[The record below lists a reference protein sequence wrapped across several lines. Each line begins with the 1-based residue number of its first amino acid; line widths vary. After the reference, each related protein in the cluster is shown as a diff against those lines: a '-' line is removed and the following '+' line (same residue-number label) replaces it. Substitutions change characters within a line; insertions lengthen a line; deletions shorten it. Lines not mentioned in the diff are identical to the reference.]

1 MKRVILTAFFA
12 FALIQN
18 VFAST
23 TKSQDTFFETD
34 EIVYDKNT
42 GVFTSVG
49 YTDVNYNKN
58 NLKTKTLEF
67 NTNTNEISAKGSID
81 ITNPDGTMTS
91 ENMVINTENN
101 NATIGKTDVKFGENS
116 YASSKSAEMVGKD
129 EIVLHNVEY
138 TACKEGLNNC
148 GKTPTWKIG
157 ANKITHDTTD
167 GSLVYTNALLYM
179 FDVPVFYLPYLVSY
193 TPQVKNKS
201 GLLFPSFGTSSNLG
215 YVAQIPVFFK
225 INPYN
230 DMTITPMFTSKKGT
244 VLITEYR
251 TNQDYFQS
259 VTNASF
265 KTAEDEGKKRWYLK
279 TKNYFEINDVWRGI
293 VNVERTSDDTYL
305 RLYNF
310 DSDNPWLSSQI
321 GIEGAY
327 NRSYLTANT
336 YFYQDLRNL
345 VDGYTPKVLP
355 IIDYRRVSE
364 PNSIGGY
371 WNLNL
376 NTSHIIKDYKSS
388 GSTNETNFRTSSIL
402 KYSQPFKTDNGHLFD
417 LTLGAR
423 GDLYI
428 LDDIHNTN
436 EYGETG
442 YYSGTK
448 HRGEL
453 SADLM
458 WKYPLYRSYNNR
470 TEILQ
475 PVVQVITSNKQSG
488 DPEIPNMDSKYME
501 LETEN
506 LFSSDR
512 FSGYDV
518 FESGT
523 RVNYGLNFIQNYNNN
538 QKLSLFIGQ
547 NYNIDVPDDIYLE
560 NSGLANT
567 KGASDI
573 VASVTYSPSDL
584 FRLKYKTRMDHENFR
599 IYRNDVNF
607 YVGPRALNLT
617 INYVYLRN
625 MFIED
630 DLPVR
635 KDEINTYLS
644 SQLTHNWRIF
654 AGNRYDLYQNRDI
667 NIIGGVVYE
676 NDCFKF
682 ALNVINEFTRDRD
695 YVGDKAVYF
704 SLSFK
709 TLGTVSSSFGVGSSS
724 GSDSA
729 SASGAGENASISN

>member
-1 MKRVILTAFFA
+1 MKRLYLSIFFTFLLSISA
-12 FALIQN
+12 FA
-18 VFAST
+18 T
-23 TKSQDTFFETD
+23 TKTQDTFFETD

-49 YTDVNYNKN
+49 YSDIDYNKN
-58 NLKTKTLEF
+58 KLKTKTLEF
-67 NTNTNEISAKGSID
+67 DTNTNEITAKGSVNID
-81 ITNPDGTMTS
+81 NQDGKMVT
-91 ENMVINTENN
+91 ENMVINTKNEN
-101 NATIGKTDVKFGENS
+101 ASIGKTDISFGENS
-116 YASSKSAEMVGKD
+116 YASSKSAEMVSKD
-129 EIVLHNVEY
+129 KVILHDVEY
-138 TACKEGLNNC
+138 TACKEGLSGC
-148 GKTPTWKIG
+148 GDTPTWKIG
-157 ANKITHDTTD
+157 AKTVKHDTND
-167 GSLVYTNALLYM
+167 GSLTYSNALMYL
-179 FDVPVFYLPYLVSY
+179 FDVPIFYLPYLVSY
-193 TPQVKNKS
+193 TPQIKNKS
-201 GLLFPSFGTSSNLG
+201 GFLYPSFGTSSNLG
-215 YVAQIPVFFK
+215 SIVQTPFFIK

-230 DMTITPMFTSKKGT
+230 DMTVTPMFTSDRGT
-244 VLITEYR
+244 LFITEYR
-251 TNQDYFQS
+251 TNQKDFQS

-265 KTAEDEGKKRWYLK
+265 KAKNGEEDKRWYLK
-279 TKNYFEINDVWRGI
+279 TNNYFEINDIWRGI
-293 VNVERTSDDTYL
+293 ANIERTSDDTYL
-305 RLYNF
+305 RLYDFN
-310 DSDNPWLSSQI
+310 SDPWLSSQI

-345 VDGYTPKVLP
+345 TDSYTPKVLP
-355 IIDYRRVSE
+355 IVDYRRVSE
-364 PNSIGGY
+364 PNSYGGY
-371 WNLNL
+371 WDLNL
-376 NTSHIIKDYKSS
+376 NTSHIIREYNNT
-388 GSTNETNFRTSSIL
+388 GSKNETNFRTSSIV
-402 KYSQPFKTDNGHLFD
+402 KYTQPFKTSGGHLLD
-417 LTLGAR
+417 LTFSAR
-423 GDLYI
+423 GDLYV

-436 EYGETG
+436 DSGETS

-448 HRGEL
+448 SRGEV

-458 WKYPLYRSYNNR
+458 WKYPLYRSYANR

-475 PVVQVITSNKQSG
+475 PVVQFITSNKQSG

-501 LETEN
+501 LEVEN

-560 NSGLANT
+560 NSGLKNDS
-567 KGASDI
+567 GLSDI
-573 VASVTYSPSDL
+573 VADISYSPSSFFKL
-584 FRLKYKTRMDHENFR
+584 QYKTRMSNSNFR
-599 IYRNDVNF
+599 IHRNDVNL
-607 YVGPRALNLT
+607 YIGPRALNLT
-617 INYVYLRN
+617 VNYVYLRN

-635 KDEINTYLS
+635 KDEINAYLS
-644 SQLTHNWRIF
+644 SQLTNNWRIF

-676 NDCFKF
+676 NDCFRF

-704 SLSFK
+704 SLTFK
-709 TLGTVSSSFGVGSSS
+709 TLGTISSSFGLGPTS
-724 GSDSA
+724 
-729 SASGAGENASISN
+729 